1 LKILLPKFSIADKGQ
16 ILDSSRPHGHDENT
30 FLDKLNRILIKGDPH
45 YSKYKFE
52 RQSNF
57 KTSLINTLGVLENQA
72 VYKKILSMLSLVSTM
87 YQGVPLTTQEGSQEE
102 EKKEESKE
110 ASPVSQLALDQVLF
124 SSDELETY
132 DYADVDA

>member
-1 LKILLPKFSIADKGQ
+1 M
-16 ILDSSRPHGHDENT
+16 
-30 FLDKLNRILIKGDPH
+30 
-45 YSKYKFE
+45 YKFE

-57 KTSLINTLGVLENQA
+57 KPSLINTLGVLENQA

-124 SSDELETY
+124 NSHELQTY

>member
-1 LKILLPKFSIADKGQ
+1 
-16 ILDSSRPHGHDENT
+16 
-30 FLDKLNRILIKGDPH
+30 
-45 YSKYKFE
+45 
-52 RQSNF
+52 
-57 KTSLINTLGVLENQA
+57 
-72 VYKKILSMLSLVSTM
+72 M
-87 YQGVPLTTQEGSQEE
+87 PLTTQEGIQEE